1 VIVTVLRFV
10 YVLCD
15 LLAIGVGTNVLFW
28 LLCGDVADKSIVHLV
43 RYIFAMGVM
52 GLLFP
57 THHLPSPHRIFVLFM
72 CMSGALVLA
81 WPKVHLGGL
90 WYSIFALCTNTTLRL
105 SVDVALAQAA
115 KCLSPLTMLAPAQC
129 KSILAFAHDIA
140 IASCAEVG
148 ILAVRERASIDRRRA
163 YR

>member
-72 CMSGALVLA
+72 CMSGALILA

-90 WYSIFALCTNTTLRL
+90 WYSIFALCTTR
-105 SVDVALAQAA
+105 
-115 KCLSPLTMLAPAQC
+115 P
-129 KSILAFAHDIA
+129 SI
-140 IASCAEVG
+140 
-148 ILAVRERASIDRRRA
+148 
-163 YR
+163 

>member
-1 VIVTVLRFV
+1 VEQGVKGAVIVTVLRFV

-28 LLCGDVADKSIVHLV
+28 LLCGDVAYKSIVHLV

-57 THHLPSPHRIFVLFM
+57 THHLPSPHRISVLFM
-72 CMSGALVLA
+72 LHVRRVDPCLA
-81 WPKVHLGGL
+81 KGSFGGL
-90 WYSIFALCTNTTLRL
+90 WYSIFALCTTTTLYL

-115 KCLSPLTMLAPAQC
+115 KCLSPLTMLAPAKC

-148 ILAVRERASIDRRRA
+148 ILAVRE
-163 YR
+163 